1 MSEDS
6 NLDQELLPITRE
18 LIAQQLQSDGITC
31 FVDDSGDVRA
41 YLDDTHFKFIL
52 DGEHEHILCI
62 YGFPVRHFSANNS
75 EEISSFIESWHQNT
89 VAPKIIS
96 HITDDGE
103 VRIVSELAVNLGR
116 GVTRAQLTDQMA
128 FAVASTRMFMQQL
141 LGALTRSE

>member
-52 DGEHEHILCI
+52 VGEHEHILCI

-75 EEISSFIESWHQNT
+75 EDCT
-89 VAPKIIS
+89 
-96 HITDDGE
+96 
-103 VRIVSELAVNLGR
+103 R
-116 GVTRAQLTDQMA
+116 GD
-128 FAVASTRMFMQQL
+128 
-141 LGALTRSE
+141 